1 MAQRLV
7 AWHWV
12 LAGGLAIS
20 GCGYSHQELFPTD
33 VRTVSVPIFDNQSF
47 YQDVEFDLTEA
58 LVKEIELRT
67 PYKVT
72 GADRADTILQGEIV
86 SVRQARLS
94 RQEIGNVP
102 QEMEYRI
109 TTNFEWKDLRTGKML
124 RQRQGFQSVG
134 RSIPTGPIFE
144 PLTIGQHEAIQQV
157 AQQIV
162 SIMAADW

>member
-1 MAQRLV
+1 MIALQG
-7 AWHWV
+7 V
-12 LAGGLAIS
+12 LANS

-86 SVRQARLS
+86 SVSQGRLS
-94 RQEIGNVP
+94 RQEIGGVP

-134 RSIPTGPIFE
+134 RYISTGPIFE
-144 PLTIGQHEAIQQV
+144 PLTIGQHEAIQKA

>member
-1 MAQRLV
+1 MA
-7 AWHWV
+7 
-12 LAGGLAIS
+12 
-20 GCGYSHQELFPTD
+20 D

-47 YQDVEFDLTEA
+47 YQEVEFDLTEA
-58 LVKEIELRT
+58 VIKEIELRT

-86 SVRQARLS
+86 SIQQGRLS

-102 QEMEYRI
+102 QEMEYRV

-134 RSIPTGPIFE
+134 RYIPTGPISE
-144 PLTIGQHEAIQQV
+144 PVTVGQHEAIQRT
-157 AQQIV
+157 AKQIV
-162 SIMAADW
+162 SVMAADW